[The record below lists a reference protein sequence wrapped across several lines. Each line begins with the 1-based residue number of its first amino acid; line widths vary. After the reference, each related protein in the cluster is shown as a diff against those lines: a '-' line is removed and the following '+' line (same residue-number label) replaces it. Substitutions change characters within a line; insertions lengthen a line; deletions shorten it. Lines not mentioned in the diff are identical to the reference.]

1 MLYLSFLRR
10 QLHWFPLLQ
19 LTGTMSM
26 TRVVKPPTCRVDRY
40 PAAAGGWMLF
50 LESSGSSGYDGGM
63 RSIDGKCPWKEFPV
77 GL

>member
-1 MLYLSFLRR
+1 
-10 QLHWFPLLQ
+10 
-19 LTGTMSM
+19 M